1 MKIRLSAV
9 SGVLLTVAFLILT
22 PRMIVWALATYQS
35 RFGDRAFYPTP
46 GIAWDQVV
54 IPNYYAPLG
63 ITSLAII
70 AIGLVVTWAGYVKG
84 ARWTWF
90 VVFVIVWVWAFPVC
104 LFPWLYTLV
113 SGFTVSETL
122 RAALDGDWAAR
133 EFLKIVSAFLL
144 MVLALVLPVK
154 TFVVGGRSGPRAFG
168 RTNLGAPDRPTSPK
182 PSPGG

>member
-1 MKIRLSAV
+1 
-9 SGVLLTVAFLILT
+9 
-22 PRMIVWALATYQS
+22 MIVWALMTHQS

-70 AIGLVVTWAGYVKG
+70 AIGLLVTWAGYVKG

-104 LFPWLYTLV
+104 LLPYLYLWDGGYYV
-113 SGFTVSETL
+113 PEAL
-122 RAALDGDWAAR
+122 RAALHGDWIAR
-133 EFLKIVSAFLL
+133 DFLKVALAFLL
-144 MVLALVLPVK
+144 MVLALVLPAK
-154 TFVVGGRSGPRAFG
+154 TFVLGQGGGPGGSGRA
-168 RTNLGAPDRPTSPK
+168 NPGAPDKRALPEI
-182 PSPGG
+182 